1 VPAFCNS
8 CGAQLADGT
17 KFCNKCGTAVSAA
30 PGAISPSASSP
41 AAPPSTQGSST
52 ALKVVLAILGVF
64 VFIGV
69 LMVGSCFY
77 IGYRVKKRAHEF
89 SQEMGGSVAP
99 YTGKREPCAMLSGD
113 SAAQALG
120 QPVTSVEQA
129 GLAVCTYHF
138 GPGNNQRLDV
148 TYTWQGG
155 AMAMKMAHVA
165 MKQISGMETF
175 TSLPGIGDEAYLAP
189 MGSGLM
195 LRKGDVMVNLDL
207 RTNGVSVEAA
217 KKMAAEIASHL

>member
-1 VPAFCNS
+1 MAFCNS

-17 KFCNKCGTAVSAA
+17 KFCNKCGAAVSTA
-30 PGAISPSASSP
+30 PGAGAMAPSP
-41 AAPPSTQGSST
+41 AAPATTQGSNT
-52 ALKVVLAILGVF
+52 ALKIVLAVVGVF

-69 LMVGSCFY
+69 LMAGSCFY

-89 SQEMGGSVAP
+89 TQEMGGTVAP

-113 SAAQALG
+113 AVSQALG
-120 QPVTSVEQA
+120 QAVTSVEQS
-129 GLAVCTYHF
+129 GTSICTYHF

-155 AMAMKMAHVA
+155 AMAMKLAHA
-165 MKQISGMETF
+165 ALKQVSGMETM
-175 TSLPGIGDEAYLAP
+175 TPLTGIGDESYLAP

-195 LRKGDVMVNLDL
+195 LRKGDVMVNLDM
-207 RTNGVSVEAA
+207 RANGVSVEAA
-217 KKMAAEIASHL
+217 KKMAAQIADNL

>member
-1 VPAFCNS
+1 V
-8 CGAQLADGT
+8 
-17 KFCNKCGTAVSAA
+17 
-30 PGAISPSASSP
+30 
-41 AAPPSTQGSST
+41 
-52 ALKVVLAILGVF
+52 LKVILAILGVF

-69 LMVGSCFY
+69 LMAGSCFY

-99 YTGKREPCAMLSGD
+99 YTGKREPCGMLSSD
-113 SAAQALG
+113 VAAQALG

-129 GLAVCTYHF
+129 GLSICTYHF
-138 GPGNNQRLDV
+138 GSGNNQRLDV

-155 AMAMKMAHVA
+155 AMTMKMAHVA

-175 TSLPGIGDEAYLAP
+175 TSVPGIGDEAYLAP

-195 LRKGDVMVNLDL
+195 LRKGDVMVNLDM
-207 RTNGVSVEAA
+207 RANGVSVEAA